1 MEFFEKI
8 ENNPAEDLVWN
19 IPERKQ
25 GIVNIIGG
33 NEQNFKTEIKVA
45 EFLAEKYPIELINV
59 VLPDSLK
66 TKLPNLDNFMFL
78 PATDSGSFDESQ
90 ELINIFNSADFNLL
104 LGDLSKNNVTKK
116 ALGSALETS
125 SKMTLVTRDAV
136 DVLADV
142 TTDKILMN
150 ENLIIFASVTQL
162 AKILGAVYYPKMLL
176 ISQSLMQVADV
187 LHKFTLSYP
196 AKIIT
201 LHNEQILIAE
211 NGNVKALALNESGYM
226 PFTMWNGE
234 LAAKIMA
241 LNLYNPNTFIKAV
254 VAAIFSK
261 T

>member
-8 ENNPAEDLVWN
+8 EKNPAEDLVWN

-90 ELINIFNSADFNLL
+90 ELIDIFNSADFNLL

-176 ISQSLMQVADV
+176 MSQSLMQVADV

-226 PFTMWNGE
+226 PFTIWNGE

>member
-8 ENNPAEDLVWN
+8 EKNPAEDLVWN

-125 SKMTLVTRDAV
+125 SKMTMVTRDAV

-142 TTDKILMN
+142 TTDKILLN

-176 ISQSLMQVADV
+176 MSQSLMQVADV

-201 LHNEQILIAE
+201 LHNEQILVAE

-261 T
+261 I

>member
-8 ENNPAEDLVWN
+8 EKNPAEDLVWN

-90 ELINIFNSADFNLL
+90 ELIDIFNSADFNLL

-176 ISQSLMQVADV
+176 MSQSLMQVADV

-226 PFTMWNGE
+226 PFTIWNGE

-254 VAAIFSK
+254 IAAIFSK
-261 T
+261 I